1 MNLAAELNSDYK
13 SDNGDNM
20 EHIDIVQTSSD
31 HFKGCCLE
39 MITFLAVIYFLKTVL
54 NFDVFSGPEHLLK
67 LHRTRSGGARENADD
82 TEDNVNKK
90 AEDQSKSRSVSYS
103 QSNNVTVES
112 DGEEDDEYNENTVD
126 KSYEVSAWSEE
137 QEYLSETN
145 SEADEVD
152 TNITNISDE
161 SCDEIHIE
169 EDEDISKDKDHGQD
183 TYDSEK
189 TSCSS
194 DSDVEDIDGE
204 SIYTTNWYQ
213 KYEAQHQ
220 SLINPETDKR

>member
-39 MITFLAVIYFLKTVL
+39 MIAFLAVIYFLKTVL
-54 NFDVFSGPEHLLK
+54 NFDVFSGPEHLQK
-67 LHRTRSGGARENADD
+67 LHRTRTSGARENADD

-161 SCDEIHIE
+161 SGDEIHIE

-194 DSDVEDIDGE
+194 DSDVEEIDGE

>member
-54 NFDVFSGPEHLLK
+54 NFDVFSGPEHLQK
-67 LHRTRSGGARENADD
+67 LHRTRSGGARENYDD

-161 SCDEIHIE
+161 SCDELHIE

-194 DSDVEDIDGE
+194 DSEVEEIDGE